1 MKYALIL
8 ALIGTAHAQTVT
20 VQEGGRATL
29 AAPALV
35 EYGARDKW
43 VYRIAPAGALMCN
56 NSAAGGDPIVNV
68 RKECR
73 AYLINTAS
81 CSPRLMG
88 GTGQGGAF
96 GGGVDGVW
104 HAFWC
109 PSTSGPR
116 LRIMAGTWPATLEAA
131 RCINSSTDT
140 LSTSIRKCAA
150 AEVTAE
156 PLRSIWSSDLRQ
168 IVSSKPQ

>member
-1 MKYALIL
+1 MRYALIL
-8 ALIGTAHAQTVT
+8 ALIGTAHAQTV
-20 VQEGGRATL
+20 VVAEGGRATL

-35 EYGARDKW
+35 EYGARDRW
-43 VYRIAPAGALMCN
+43 AYRYAPAGSLMCN
-56 NSAAGGDPIVNV
+56 NAAAGGDPIVNV

-96 GGGVDGVW
+96 GFGTSGVW
-104 HAFWC
+104 HSFWC
-109 PSTSGPR
+109 PSVTGPR
-116 LRIMAGTWPATLEAA
+116 LRIMAGSWAATAEAA
-131 RCINSSTDT
+131 TCINSSTET
-140 LSTSIRKCAA
+140 VANAIRSCAQ